1 MVSRSS
7 AVAHVRLNQACRR
20 PTVYPLFLR
29 ITSVIH
35 LSTVFRMRMAETD
48 QSLYSCSMDNG
59 AQYSESLA
67 QLRAR
72 TIEQCLAAQQRTGK
86 QLVFTHS
93 TALCLQ
99 RTEMPRY
106 PDQQMLSSLHAL
118 ATDNNART
126 HLQNVQFELWTGPI
140 IETATHYGKIRH
152 TDPVTTWAMHAN
164 RLPQEELITLGDS
177 MLRRNQRF
185 PQVCI
190 DDFHEYLE
198 RLKDFSNYANANR
211 QRPIRGIRT
220 MQHALQFMREG
231 TDSSQESRCRIALI
245 RNGLPCPK
253 VNWKVRLNNG
263 KIALLDMAYPDIKV
277 AIEYDGRHHAGQ
289 WLVDSKRREA
299 LEDDGWAYIQVTAE
313 NLMNDFEKTGTRATR
328 GRPDEP
334 TIKQAHH
341 ALSKNVLGKDTHPHN
356 VSRQWKQKDSHLKAT
371 ICGRFAIPRKTKTAI
386 CGRPDRFQ
394 ASKDPNQ
401 YPLDEIFLG
410 RLPHITEII
419 FLKCQKLPHI
429 GHFKLKTR
437 HRHITFF
444 VRSKTA
450 FRKRHHHRRRGYR
463 FCGGRVR
470 AAIRRVPYRRAHG
483 CRDATA
489 CAFRPPPR

>member
-20 PTVYPLFLR
+20 PTVYPHFLR

-211 QRPIRGIRT
+211 QRPIRGIRK

-289 WLVDSKRREA
+289 WLADSKRREA

-313 NLMNDFEKTGTRATR
+313 NLMNDFEERALAQR
-328 GRPDEP
+328 VADRMS
-334 TIKQAHH
+334 QR
-341 ALSKNVLGKDTHPHN
+341 LSKPIMLCQRMPSGRIHIRITSLSNG
-356 VSRQWKQKDSHLKAT
+356 SRKIL
-371 ICGRFAIPRKTKTAI
+371 I
-386 CGRPDRFQ
+386 
-394 ASKDPNQ
+394 
-401 YPLDEIFLG
+401 
-410 RLPHITEII
+410 
-419 FLKCQKLPHI
+419 
-429 GHFKLKTR
+429 
-437 HRHITFF
+437 
-444 VRSKTA
+444 
-450 FRKRHHHRRRGYR
+450 
-463 FCGGRVR
+463 
-470 AAIRRVPYRRAHG
+470 
-483 CRDATA
+483 
-489 CAFRPPPR
+489 

>member
-1 MVSRSS
+1 MQDRSDSQWATMSASQLEGSTEQWENRVFGYGLSRYKSGHRIRWKTS
-7 AVAHVRLNQACRR
+7 RR
-20 PTVYPLFLR
+20 PMARRQQETRSLGRRRLG
-29 ITSVIH
+29 IH
-35 LSTVFRMRMAETD
+35 
-48 QSLYSCSMDNG
+48 
-59 AQYSESLA
+59 
-67 QLRAR
+67 
-72 TIEQCLAAQQRTGK
+72 
-86 QLVFTHS
+86 
-93 TALCLQ
+93 
-99 RTEMPRY
+99 
-106 PDQQMLSSLHAL
+106 SS
-118 ATDNNART
+118 D
-126 HLQNVQFELWTGPI
+126 
-140 IETATHYGKIRH
+140 
-152 TDPVTTWAMHAN
+152 
-164 RLPQEELITLGDS
+164 
-177 MLRRNQRF
+177 RRK
-185 PQVCI
+185 P
-190 DDFHEYLE
+190 YE
-198 RLKDFSNYANANR
+198 RL
-211 QRPIRGIRT
+211 RG
-220 MQHALQFMREG
+220 
-231 TDSSQESRCRIALI
+231 
-245 RNGLPCPK
+245 
-253 VNWKVRLNNG
+253 
-263 KIALLDMAYPDIKV
+263 
-277 AIEYDGRHHAGQ
+277 
-289 WLVDSKRREA
+289 
-299 LEDDGWAYIQVTAE
+299 
-313 NLMNDFEKTGTRATR
+313 TGTRATR

-341 ALSKNVLGKDTHPHN
+341 ALSKNVLREDTHPHN

-371 ICGRFAIPRKTKTAI
+371 ICGRFVIPRKTKTAI

-489 CAFRPPPR
+489 CAFRPPPH

>member
-1 MVSRSS
+1 
-7 AVAHVRLNQACRR
+7 
-20 PTVYPLFLR
+20 
-29 ITSVIH
+29 
-35 LSTVFRMRMAETD
+35 
-48 QSLYSCSMDNG
+48 MDNG

-211 QRPIRGIRT
+211 QRPIRGIRK
-220 MQHALQFMREG
+220 MQLREC
-231 TDSSQESRCRIALI
+231 E
-245 RNGLPCPK
+245 
-253 VNWKVRLNNG
+253 
-263 KIALLDMAYPDIKV
+263 
-277 AIEYDGRHHAGQ
+277 
-289 WLVDSKRREA
+289 
-299 LEDDGWAYIQVTAE
+299 
-313 NLMNDFEKTGTRATR
+313 
-328 GRPDEP
+328 
-334 TIKQAHH
+334 
-341 ALSKNVLGKDTHPHN
+341 
-356 VSRQWKQKDSHLKAT
+356 
-371 ICGRFAIPRKTKTAI
+371 
-386 CGRPDRFQ
+386 
-394 ASKDPNQ
+394 
-401 YPLDEIFLG
+401 
-410 RLPHITEII
+410 
-419 FLKCQKLPHI
+419 
-429 GHFKLKTR
+429 
-437 HRHITFF
+437 
-444 VRSKTA
+444 
-450 FRKRHHHRRRGYR
+450 
-463 FCGGRVR
+463 
-470 AAIRRVPYRRAHG
+470 
-483 CRDATA
+483 
-489 CAFRPPPR
+489 